1 MVEEK
6 EIVVKRCYIKNGKV
20 VCVVDDKH
28 EEDLSKVKSI
38 TMIVESKFKEE
49 GED

>member
-1 MVEEK
+1 MEER
-6 EIVVKRCYIKNGKV
+6 EIEVKRCFIKEGKV

-28 EEDLSKVKSI
+28 EEDLSKVRSI

-49 GED
+49 GEG